1 MLHEVIIDEL
11 NKQIY
16 SENEKAGRKNTPAGI
31 KNTTVCH
38 VVSEALNM
46 HAFYL

>member
-16 SENEKAGRKNTPAGI
+16 SENEKAGRKNTPGGKRI
-31 KNTTVCH
+31 LLSVKQYQ
-38 VVSEALNM
+38 ALNM
-46 HAFYL
+46 HSFHI

>member
-16 SENEKAGRKNTPAGI
+16 SENEKMNRKSQPAGDI
-31 KNTTVCH
+31 AVIIAVITNCQL
-38 VVSEALNM
+38 E
-46 HAFYL
+46 